1 MLSTEEGEYKPDE
14 SKMLVEE
21 EIKEEKI
28 LFEQN
33 KLRLYKKKKLL
44 AAEIAELAFE
54 WELNDFAKKA
64 A

>member
-1 MLSTEEGEYKPDE
+1 
-14 SKMLVEE
+14 MLVEE

-64 A
+64 AEFVLTDTWDAKHAI